1 VAHWPPYTGPPVS
14 APARPDSTS
23 GAAGLSIVLPAY
35 NEAAN
40 IRAAVEKGLAVG
52 AALATEYEVIVVD
65 DGSRDGTSSE
75 VEALARQHYPLV
87 RLVKHEVNVGYG
99 AALRTGFKRSRFGLV
114 FFTDS
119 DNQFDMSEL
128 AQFIPMMA
136 DHDMVVGF
144 RVNRCD
150 PLQRSIT
157 SWFYNQLVRLLFQ
170 VKVRDVNCAFKLMSR
185 EVVQSVTIECDNFF
199 VNTELLARAR
209 RLNFKIAEKG
219 VRHYPRTAGETSIKL
234 SDVPRTFT
242 TVVTM
247 WGRMRR
253 SRPTQA
259 GSRGVNELVMPS
271 VSEFIPG
278 SR

>member
-1 VAHWPPYTGPPVS
+1 VS
-14 APARPDSTS
+14 APARPDSTP

-52 AALATEYEVIVVD
+52 SALATEYEVIVVD
-65 DGSRDGTSSE
+65 DGSRDGTSRE

-128 AQFIPMMA
+128 AHLIPMMA
-136 DHDMVVGF
+136 DHDMIVGF

-253 SRPTQA
+253 STPTQA
-259 GSRGVNELVMPS
+259 GSRGANELVMPS

-278 SR
+278 SH